1 MNNPPDKPTR
11 LQQSR
16 LRFTYLILVLSLAL
30 LIIAL
35 IYSAWSGNREHEANM
50 PVPALETVVVALR
63 TFHQQTG
70 RFPESFRELD
80 ERLWKGTRRAQISDD
95 GKSLNAPASHY
106 YYTLHTINPPR
117 PEVAGNARESI
128 RAAIW
133 AVPTGPRAG
142 ESATYFWYVTPD
154 KIERW
159 MGPAL
164 TSENIRVVN
173 SIPSEGQLALLVMTK
188 QPSGAV
194 SAPPTPKGIFSLFGF

>member
-50 PVPALETVVVALR
+50 PVLALETVVVALR

-70 RFPESFRELD
+70 RFPETFRELD
-80 ERLWKGTRRAQISDD
+80 ERLWKGTRRAQVSDD

-106 YYTLHTINPPR
+106 YYTLHTINPPHPGVGR
-117 PEVAGNARESI
+117 NDKEPI
-128 RAAIW
+128 KAAIW
-133 AVPTGPRAG
+133 AVPTGPRAS
-142 ESATYFWYVTPD
+142 EAATYFWYVTPD

-164 TSENIRVVN
+164 TPENIGAVKT
-173 SIPSEGQLALLVMTK
+173 IPSEQQLALLVMTRQAEGNISSPAK
-188 QPSGAV
+188 R
-194 SAPPTPKGIFSLFGF
+194 GIFSIPGF